1 MTQAQNDTTL
11 AARRQQVAAAYLR
24 GEYQADIAVR
34 FGISQQQISL
44 DLKAIRA
51 AWLASA
57 IRDFDQARAE
67 ELAKIDQV
75 ESEYWQ
81 AWERSKKDKEIAVQE
96 GGGDIDP
103 QTKRPRIKKLSLRK
117 EGQSGNP
124 AYLQGILT
132 CIERRCKILG
142 LDAPT
147 RFNINWDELTPEQ
160 EERLAKGEPPE
171 KVLSA

>member
-1 MTQAQNDTTL
+1 MTQAQNETTL

-24 GEYQADIAVR
+24 GEYQSDIAVR

-44 DLKAIRA
+44 DLKTIRA
-51 AWLASA
+51 AWLQSA

-67 ELAKIDQV
+67 ELAKIDAV

-81 AWERSKKDKEIAVQE
+81 AWERSKKDKEVAVQE
-96 GGGDIDP
+96 GDGTLDKDTRKPKIS
-103 QTKRPRIKKLSLRK
+103 KISLRK
-117 EGQSGNP
+117 EGQAGN
-124 AYLQGILT
+124 AVFLQGILT